1 MQGSVHALSD
11 NGERALSDGAQAR
24 QFSVENSGVDPDCLS
39 HDAMMDEDATAV
51 EVTGSVKWFDATR
64 GFGFLVGDNGE
75 GDVLIHFSVL
85 RPHGRRSLPEGA
97 RAHCQAVKR
106 DRGLQARSVISFD
119 LSTATGPDLESAVRR
134 AATHV
139 DPMPLVDEAGE
150 PEAVRVKWFNRLKG
164 YGFLVRDHD
173 QADIFVH
180 METVRRAGLADLV
193 PEQPMHAR
201 IAAGPKG
208 PLAVTLLLD

>member
-1 MQGSVHALSD
+1 MQAGIHARDERNETFAGRGFDKLSQ
-11 NGERALSDGAQAR
+11 EALEDGAADGV
-24 QFSVENSGVDPDCLS
+24 FADDPSAVAISG
-39 HDAMMDEDATAV
+39 A
-51 EVTGSVKWFDATR
+51 VKWFDATR

-97 RAHCQAVKR
+97 RADCVAIRR
-106 DRGLQARSVISFD
+106 DRGLQARSISAID
-119 LSTATGPDLESAVRR
+119 LSTATGPDLETAARR

-139 DPMPLVDEAGE
+139 DPMPLLDEAGD
-150 PEAVRVKWFNRLKG
+150 PQAVRVKWFNRLKG
-164 YGFLVRDHD
+164 YGFLIREGD

-193 PEQPMHAR
+193 PEQRMQAR

-208 PLAVTLLLD
+208 PLAVMLMLGG

>member
-1 MQGSVHALSD
+1 MQG
-11 NGERALSDGAQAR
+11 GMQAR
-24 QFSVENSGVDPDCLS
+24 DGGGETFAGTGFDPLSEERYRDDADGVTSDVCDDDPS
-39 HDAMMDEDATAV
+39 AV
-51 EVTGSVKWFDATR
+51 PVTGTIKWFDATR
-64 GFGFLVGDNGE
+64 GFGFLVGDNDE

-97 RAHCQAVKR
+97 RAECVAVRR
-106 DRGLQARSVISFD
+106 DRGLQARTVSHID
-119 LSTATGPDLESAVRR
+119 LSTATGPDLETAARR

-139 DPMPLVDEAGE
+139 DPMPLLDAAGD
-150 PEAVRVKWFNRLKG
+150 PQIVRVKWFNRLKG
-164 YGFLVRDHD
+164 YGFLVREGD

-193 PEQPMHAR
+193 PEQRMQAR

-208 PLAVTLLLD
+208 PLAVMLMLDA